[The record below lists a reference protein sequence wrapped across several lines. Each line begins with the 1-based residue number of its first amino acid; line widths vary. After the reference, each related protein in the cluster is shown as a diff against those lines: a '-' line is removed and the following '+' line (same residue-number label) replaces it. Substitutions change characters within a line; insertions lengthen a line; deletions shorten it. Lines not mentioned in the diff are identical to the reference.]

1 MADAKK
7 IVRIDYK
14 AYFADA
20 DRLYDTTNADAAKEA
35 GIFNEKVTYAPM
47 AYIVGSGSLYA
58 DLDAAIAGA
67 EVGKEV
73 EVTIPCEKAAG
84 ARNPR
89 LIELHPIKEF
99 YKNEINPYPGMSV
112 SLGNRNGVVM
122 SVGAGRVK
130 VDFNNPLAGHDLK
143 YEVTV
148 VEEVTDP
155 VEKAKCIMEMDFGTS
170 EGFGF
175 GIMEDKVVSSSPRPR
190 SASSTRAGPS
200 PSTGSSRTT
209 ATPSE
214 STASSSSRSG
224 SPRRPTPPP
233 PSDCDPTACKPFT
246 KNTLF
251 LLFMLRGGV
260 SPSSIL
266 SAVSAEQRDHPVQT
280 VRTVDERE
288 PVPCVIRDQV
298 VAAIDPDRATPHR
311 GERLVDRVERV
322 VEQFRTGSG
331 LRIIRTGQ
339 LSDQVHLGYA
349 GLIVD
354 VEFLP
359 EAVGYRY
366 AVRNPHALHTDREI
380 ADYSEVLGDCHI
392 GSGHRLLLHHD
403 GLVMEV

>member
-148 VEEVTDP
+148 V
-155 VEKAKCIMEMDFGTS
+155 MEMDFGTS

-175 GIMEDKVVSSSPRPR
+175 GIMEDKVVVTEAEICKFHEGWAVAKYRLV
-190 SASSTRAGPS
+190 
-200 PSTGSSRTT
+200 
-209 ATPSE
+209 
-214 STASSSSRSG
+214 
-224 SPRRPTPPP
+224 
-233 PSDCDPTACKPFT
+233 SDYR
-246 KNTLF
+246 NTF
-251 LLFMLRGGV
+251 G
-260 SPSSIL
+260 
-266 SAVSAEQRDHPVQT
+266 
-280 VRTVDERE
+280 
-288 PVPCVIRDQV
+288 
-298 VAAIDPDRATPHR
+298 
-311 GERLVDRVERV
+311 VDRVEFV
-322 VEQFRTGSG
+322 
-331 LRIIRTGQ
+331 
-339 LSDQVHLGYA
+339 QVW
-349 GLIVD
+349 
-354 VEFLP
+354 ESKK
-359 EAVGYRY
+359 
-366 AVRNPHALHTDREI
+366 
-380 ADYSEVLGDCHI
+380 ADAPAAE
-392 GSGHRLLLHHD
+392 
-403 GLVMEV
+403 

>member
-1 MADAKK
+1 MSASTTKPTSQTPTG
-7 IVRIDYK
+7 
-14 AYFADA
+14 DA

-67 EVGKEV
+67 EIGKEI

-99 YKNEINPYPGMSV
+99 YKMSV

-175 GIMEDKVVSSSPRPR
+175 GIMEDKVVVTEAEICKFHEGWAVAKYRLV
-190 SASSTRAGPS
+190 
-200 PSTGSSRTT
+200 
-209 ATPSE
+209 
-214 STASSSSRSG
+214 
-224 SPRRPTPPP
+224 
-233 PSDCDPTACKPFT
+233 SDYR
-246 KNTLF
+246 NTF
-251 LLFMLRGGV
+251 G
-260 SPSSIL
+260 
-266 SAVSAEQRDHPVQT
+266 
-280 VRTVDERE
+280 
-288 PVPCVIRDQV
+288 
-298 VAAIDPDRATPHR
+298 
-311 GERLVDRVERV
+311 VDRVEFV
-322 VEQFRTGSG
+322 
-331 LRIIRTGQ
+331 
-339 LSDQVHLGYA
+339 QVW
-349 GLIVD
+349 
-354 VEFLP
+354 ESKK
-359 EAVGYRY
+359 
-366 AVRNPHALHTDREI
+366 
-380 ADYSEVLGDCHI
+380 ADAPAAE
-392 GSGHRLLLHHD
+392 
-403 GLVMEV
+403 

>member
-1 MADAKK
+1 MADSKK

-35 GIFNEKVTYAPM
+35 GIYNEKVTYAPM
-47 AYIVGSGSLYA
+47 AYIVGSNTLYA
-58 DLDAAIAGA
+58 DLDAAIAAA

-112 SLGNRNGVVM
+112 SLGNRSGVVM

-130 VDFNNPLAGHDLK
+130 VDFNSPLAGHDLK

-155 VEKAKCIMEMDFGTS
+155 VRSPTPSRRPSASWRWTS
-170 EGFGF
+170 EPPR
-175 GIMEDKVVSSSPRPR
+175 DSDSASWRTRSSSPRPR

-214 STASSSSRSG
+214 STVSSSSRSG
-224 SPRRPTPPP
+224 SPRRPTPPQSP
-233 PSDCDPTACKPFT
+233 PSDRNPAILKPLP

-251 LLFMLRGGV
+251 
-260 SPSSIL
+260 
-266 SAVSAEQRDHPVQT
+266 
-280 VRTVDERE
+280 
-288 PVPCVIRDQV
+288 C
-298 VAAIDPDRATPHR
+298 
-311 GERLVDRVERV
+311 
-322 VEQFRTGSG
+322 SG
-331 LRIIRTGQ
+331 LQ
-339 LSDQVHLGYA
+339 
-349 GLIVD
+349 
-354 VEFLP
+354 
-359 EAVGYRY
+359 
-366 AVRNPHALHTDREI
+366 
-380 ADYSEVLGDCHI
+380 
-392 GSGHRLLLHHD
+392 
-403 GLVMEV
+403 

>member
-1 MADAKK
+1 MADAKR

-47 AYIVGSGSLYA
+47 AYIIGSGSLYA

-67 EVGKEV
+67 EIGKET

-170 EGFGF
+170 VEKAKCIMEMDFGTSEGFGF
-175 GIMEDKVVSSSPRPR
+175 GIMEDKVVITEAEVCKFHEGWAVAKYRLV
-190 SASSTRAGPS
+190 
-200 PSTGSSRTT
+200 
-209 ATPSE
+209 
-214 STASSSSRSG
+214 
-224 SPRRPTPPP
+224 
-233 PSDCDPTACKPFT
+233 SDY
-246 KNTLF
+246 
-251 LLFMLRGGV
+251 
-260 SPSSIL
+260 
-266 SAVSAEQRDHPVQT
+266 
-280 VRTVDERE
+280 
-288 PVPCVIRDQV
+288 
-298 VAAIDPDRATPHR
+298 RATF
-311 GERLVDRVERV
+311 GVDRVEFV
-322 VEQFRTGSG
+322 
-331 LRIIRTGQ
+331 
-339 LSDQVHLGYA
+339 QVW
-349 GLIVD
+349 
-354 VEFLP
+354 ESKK
-359 EAVGYRY
+359 
-366 AVRNPHALHTDREI
+366 
-380 ADYSEVLGDCHI
+380 ADAPAAE
-392 GSGHRLLLHHD
+392 
-403 GLVMEV
+403 

>member
-1 MADAKK
+1 MADAKR

-47 AYIVGSGSLYA
+47 AYIIGSGSLYA

-67 EVGKEV
+67 EIGKET

-175 GIMEDKVVSSSPRPR
+175 GIM
-190 SASSTRAGPS
+190 GPS

-214 STASSSSRSG
+214 STVSSSSRSG
-224 SPRRPTPPP
+224 SPRRPTPPQSP
-233 PSDCDPTACKPFT
+233 PSDRNPAILKPLP

-251 LLFMLRGGV
+251 
-260 SPSSIL
+260 
-266 SAVSAEQRDHPVQT
+266 
-280 VRTVDERE
+280 
-288 PVPCVIRDQV
+288 C
-298 VAAIDPDRATPHR
+298 
-311 GERLVDRVERV
+311 
-322 VEQFRTGSG
+322 SG
-331 LRIIRTGQ
+331 LQ
-339 LSDQVHLGYA
+339 
-349 GLIVD
+349 
-354 VEFLP
+354 
-359 EAVGYRY
+359 
-366 AVRNPHALHTDREI
+366 
-380 ADYSEVLGDCHI
+380 
-392 GSGHRLLLHHD
+392 
-403 GLVMEV
+403 

>member
-1 MADAKK
+1 MADAKR

-47 AYIVGSGSLYA
+47 AYIIGSGSLYA

-67 EVGKEV
+67 EIGKET

-175 GIMEDKVVSSSPRPR
+175 GIMEDKVVITEAEICKFHEGWAVAKYRLV
-190 SASSTRAGPS
+190 
-200 PSTGSSRTT
+200 
-209 ATPSE
+209 
-214 STASSSSRSG
+214 
-224 SPRRPTPPP
+224 
-233 PSDCDPTACKPFT
+233 SDYR
-246 KNTLF
+246 NTF
-251 LLFMLRGGV
+251 G
-260 SPSSIL
+260 
-266 SAVSAEQRDHPVQT
+266 
-280 VRTVDERE
+280 
-288 PVPCVIRDQV
+288 
-298 VAAIDPDRATPHR
+298 
-311 GERLVDRVERV
+311 VDRVEFV
-322 VEQFRTGSG
+322 
-331 LRIIRTGQ
+331 
-339 LSDQVHLGYA
+339 QVW
-349 GLIVD
+349 
-354 VEFLP
+354 ESKK
-359 EAVGYRY
+359 
-366 AVRNPHALHTDREI
+366 
-380 ADYSEVLGDCHI
+380 ADAPAESSE
-392 GSGHRLLLHHD
+392 
-403 GLVMEV
+403 

>member
-1 MADAKK
+1 MADAKR

-47 AYIVGSGSLYA
+47 AYIIGSGSLYA

-67 EVGKEV
+67 EIGKET

-170 EGFGF
+170 ESRRPSASWRWTS
-175 GIMEDKVVSSSPRPR
+175 EPPRDSDSASWRTRSSSPRPR

-214 STASSSSRSG
+214 STVSSSSRSG
-224 SPRRPTPPP
+224 SPRRPTPPQSP
-233 PSDCDPTACKPFT
+233 PSDRNPAILKPLP

-251 LLFMLRGGV
+251 
-260 SPSSIL
+260 
-266 SAVSAEQRDHPVQT
+266 
-280 VRTVDERE
+280 
-288 PVPCVIRDQV
+288 C
-298 VAAIDPDRATPHR
+298 
-311 GERLVDRVERV
+311 
-322 VEQFRTGSG
+322 SG
-331 LRIIRTGQ
+331 LQ
-339 LSDQVHLGYA
+339 
-349 GLIVD
+349 
-354 VEFLP
+354 
-359 EAVGYRY
+359 
-366 AVRNPHALHTDREI
+366 
-380 ADYSEVLGDCHI
+380 
-392 GSGHRLLLHHD
+392 
-403 GLVMEV
+403 

>member
-175 GIMEDKVVSSSPRPR
+175 GIMEDKVVRHRGRDLQVPRGLGRRQVQARLGLPQHLRSRPR
-190 SASSTRAGPS
+190 RVRPGLGVQEGRRSRRRVITTRQPANPLQK
-200 PSTGSSRTT
+200 
-209 ATPSE
+209 TP
-214 STASSSSRSG
+214 
-224 SPRRPTPPP
+224 
-233 PSDCDPTACKPFT
+233 F
-246 KNTLF
+246 F
-251 LLFMLRGGV
+251 LCVMLRGEGV
-260 SPSSIL
+260 PLI
-266 SAVSAEQRDHPVQT
+266 HPV
-280 VRTVDERE
+280 RGFSR
-288 PVPCVIRDQV
+288 
-298 VAAIDPDRATPHR
+298 AARPSCSDRP
-311 GERLVDRVERV
+311 
-322 VEQFRTGSG
+322 
-331 LRIIRTGQ
+331 
-339 LSDQVHLGYA
+339 
-349 GLIVD
+349 
-354 VEFLP
+354 
-359 EAVGYRY
+359 
-366 AVRNPHALHTDREI
+366 N
-380 ADYSEVLGDCHI
+380 C
-392 GSGHRLLLHHD
+392 
-403 GLVMEV
+403 

>member
-1 MADAKK
+1 MADAKR

-47 AYIVGSGSLYA
+47 AYIIGSGSLYA

-67 EVGKEV
+67 EIGKET

-175 GIMEDKVVSSSPRPR
+175 GIMVQVPRGLGRRQVQARLGLPQHLRSRPCRVRPGLGVQEGRRPRRVLRVIGTLQSLNHFLKTPFSVLLYNERRGSCPPIHPIRIPAVNRRTPVSSSAPCSRCSPRAGACTPGASTWGIPGNAAWSSELSVSAG
-190 SASSTRAGPS
+190 SASSLFS
-200 PSTGSSRTT
+200 PA
-209 ATPSE
+209 ATSAADKRWIGLYNYI
-214 STASSSSRSG
+214 S
-224 SPRRPTPPP
+224 
-233 PSDCDPTACKPFT
+233 
-246 KNTLF
+246 
-251 LLFMLRGGV
+251 LL
-260 SPSSIL
+260 S
-266 SAVSAEQRDHPVQT
+266 
-280 VRTVDERE
+280 
-288 PVPCVIRDQV
+288 
-298 VAAIDPDRATPHR
+298 
-311 GERLVDRVERV
+311 
-322 VEQFRTGSG
+322 
-331 LRIIRTGQ
+331 
-339 LSDQVHLGYA
+339 
-349 GLIVD
+349 
-354 VEFLP
+354 
-359 EAVGYRY
+359 
-366 AVRNPHALHTDREI
+366 
-380 ADYSEVLGDCHI
+380 
-392 GSGHRLLLHHD
+392 LLC
-403 GLVMEV
+403 

>member
-1 MADAKK
+1 MADAKR

-47 AYIVGSGSLYA
+47 AYIIGSGSLYA
-58 DLDAAIAGA
+58 DLD
-67 EVGKEV
+67 
-73 EVTIPCEKAAG
+73 

-175 GIMEDKVVSSSPRPR
+175 GIMEDKVVITEAEICKFHEGWAVAKYRLV
-190 SASSTRAGPS
+190 
-200 PSTGSSRTT
+200 
-209 ATPSE
+209 
-214 STASSSSRSG
+214 
-224 SPRRPTPPP
+224 
-233 PSDCDPTACKPFT
+233 SDYR
-246 KNTLF
+246 NTF
-251 LLFMLRGGV
+251 G
-260 SPSSIL
+260 
-266 SAVSAEQRDHPVQT
+266 
-280 VRTVDERE
+280 
-288 PVPCVIRDQV
+288 
-298 VAAIDPDRATPHR
+298 
-311 GERLVDRVERV
+311 VDRVEFV
-322 VEQFRTGSG
+322 
-331 LRIIRTGQ
+331 
-339 LSDQVHLGYA
+339 QVW
-349 GLIVD
+349 
-354 VEFLP
+354 ESKK
-359 EAVGYRY
+359 
-366 AVRNPHALHTDREI
+366 
-380 ADYSEVLGDCHI
+380 ADAPAESSE
-392 GSGHRLLLHHD
+392 
-403 GLVMEV
+403 

>member
-1 MADAKK
+1 MADAKR

-47 AYIVGSGSLYA
+47 AYIIGSGSLYA

-67 EVGKEV
+67 EIGKET

-155 VEKAKCIMEMDFGTS
+155 ATPSRRPSASWRWTS
-170 EGFGF
+170 EPPR
-175 GIMEDKVVSSSPRPR
+175 DSDSASWRTRSSSPRPR

-214 STASSSSRSG
+214 STVSSSSRSG
-224 SPRRPTPPP
+224 SPRRPTPPQSP
-233 PSDCDPTACKPFT
+233 PSDRNPAILKPLP

-251 LLFMLRGGV
+251 CF
-260 SPSSIL
+260 
-266 SAVSAEQRDHPVQT
+266 
-280 VRTVDERE
+280 
-288 PVPCVIRDQV
+288 
-298 VAAIDPDRATPHR
+298 
-311 GERLVDRVERV
+311 
-322 VEQFRTGSG
+322 
-331 LRIIRTGQ
+331 
-339 LSDQVHLGYA
+339 
-349 GLIVD
+349 
-354 VEFLP
+354 
-359 EAVGYRY
+359 
-366 AVRNPHALHTDREI
+366 ALQ
-380 ADYSEVLGDCHI
+380 
-392 GSGHRLLLHHD
+392 
-403 GLVMEV
+403 

>member
-175 GIMEDKVVSSSPRPR
+175 GIMEDKVV
-190 SASSTRAGPS
+190 
-200 PSTGSSRTT
+200 
-209 ATPSE
+209 PSE

-233 PSDCDPTACKPFT
+233 PSDRDPAACKPLT

-251 LLFMLRGGV
+251 SMCYVERGGCPPHP
-260 SPSSIL
+260 SCPRFQPSSATIL
-266 SAVSAEQRDHPVQT
+266 FRPSELLMNVNPCPV
-280 VRTVDERE
+280 
-288 PVPCVIRDQV
+288 
-298 VAAIDPDRATPHR
+298 
-311 GERLVDRVERV
+311 
-322 VEQFRTGSG
+322 
-331 LRIIRTGQ
+331 
-339 LSDQVHLGYA
+339 
-349 GLIVD
+349 
-354 VEFLP
+354 
-359 EAVGYRY
+359 
-366 AVRNPHALHTDREI
+366 
-380 ADYSEVLGDCHI
+380 
-392 GSGHRLLLHHD
+392 
-403 GLVMEV
+403 

>member
-1 MADAKK
+1 MADAKR

-47 AYIVGSGSLYA
+47 AYIIGSGSLYA

-67 EVGKEV
+67 EIGKET

-175 GIMEDKVVSSSPRPR
+175 GIMEDKVVQVPRGLGRRQVQARLGLPQHLRSRPCRVRPGLGVQEGRRPR
-190 SASSTRAGPS
+190 RVLRVIG
-200 PSTGSSRTT
+200 
-209 ATPSE
+209 
-214 STASSSSRSG
+214 
-224 SPRRPTPPP
+224 
-233 PSDCDPTACKPFT
+233 
-246 KNTLF
+246 TLQ
-251 LLFMLRGGV
+251 
-260 SPSSIL
+260 S
-266 SAVSAEQRDHPVQT
+266 
-280 VRTVDERE
+280 
-288 PVPCVIRDQV
+288 
-298 VAAIDPDRATPHR
+298 
-311 GERLVDRVERV
+311 
-322 VEQFRTGSG
+322 
-331 LRIIRTGQ
+331 
-339 LSDQVHLGYA
+339 
-349 GLIVD
+349 
-354 VEFLP
+354 
-359 EAVGYRY
+359 
-366 AVRNPHALHTDREI
+366 
-380 ADYSEVLGDCHI
+380 
-392 GSGHRLLLHHD
+392 
-403 GLVMEV
+403 

>member
-1 MADAKK
+1 MADAKR

-47 AYIVGSGSLYA
+47 AYIIGSGSLYA

-67 EVGKEV
+67 EIGKET

-175 GIMEDKVVSSSPRPR
+175 GIMEDKVVITE
-190 SASSTRAGPS
+190 AETRAGPS

-214 STASSSSRSG
+214 STVSSSSRSG
-224 SPRRPTPPP
+224 SPRRPTPPQSP
-233 PSDCDPTACKPFT
+233 PSDRNPAILKPLP

-251 LLFMLRGGV
+251 
-260 SPSSIL
+260 
-266 SAVSAEQRDHPVQT
+266 
-280 VRTVDERE
+280 
-288 PVPCVIRDQV
+288 C
-298 VAAIDPDRATPHR
+298 
-311 GERLVDRVERV
+311 
-322 VEQFRTGSG
+322 SG
-331 LRIIRTGQ
+331 LQ
-339 LSDQVHLGYA
+339 
-349 GLIVD
+349 
-354 VEFLP
+354 
-359 EAVGYRY
+359 
-366 AVRNPHALHTDREI
+366 
-380 ADYSEVLGDCHI
+380 
-392 GSGHRLLLHHD
+392 
-403 GLVMEV
+403 

>member
-99 YKNEINPYPGMSV
+99 YKNEINPYPGRDQPLPRHVRQPRQPQRCRHVRRSRPRQGRLQQPPGRPRPEV
-112 SLGNRNGVVM
+112 RGHRRRGGHRPRREGQVHHGDGLRNL
-122 SVGAGRVK
+122 R
-130 VDFNNPLAGHDLK
+130 
-143 YEVTV
+143 
-148 VEEVTDP
+148 
-155 VEKAKCIMEMDFGTS
+155 
-170 EGFGF
+170 
-175 GIMEDKVVSSSPRPR
+175 GIRIRHHGSSPRPR

-233 PSDCDPTACKPFT
+233 PSDRDPAACKPFT

-251 LLFMLRGGV
+251 SMCHVERGGCPPHP
-260 SPSSIL
+260 SCPQFQPSSATIL
-266 SAVSAEQRDHPVQT
+266 FRPSELLMNVNPCPV
-280 VRTVDERE
+280 
-288 PVPCVIRDQV
+288 
-298 VAAIDPDRATPHR
+298 
-311 GERLVDRVERV
+311 
-322 VEQFRTGSG
+322 
-331 LRIIRTGQ
+331 
-339 LSDQVHLGYA
+339 
-349 GLIVD
+349 
-354 VEFLP
+354 
-359 EAVGYRY
+359 
-366 AVRNPHALHTDREI
+366 
-380 ADYSEVLGDCHI
+380 
-392 GSGHRLLLHHD
+392 
-403 GLVMEV
+403 

>member
-1 MADAKK
+1 MADAKR

-47 AYIVGSGSLYA
+47 AYIIGSGSLYA

-67 EVGKEV
+67 EIGKET

-175 GIMEDKVVSSSPRPR
+175 GIMEDKVVITEAEGGQGRHHRGRDLQVPRGLGRRQVQARLGLPQHLRSRPCRVRPGLGVQEGRRPR
-190 SASSTRAGPS
+190 RVLRVIG
-200 PSTGSSRTT
+200 
-209 ATPSE
+209 
-214 STASSSSRSG
+214 
-224 SPRRPTPPP
+224 
-233 PSDCDPTACKPFT
+233 
-246 KNTLF
+246 TLQ
-251 LLFMLRGGV
+251 
-260 SPSSIL
+260 S
-266 SAVSAEQRDHPVQT
+266 
-280 VRTVDERE
+280 
-288 PVPCVIRDQV
+288 
-298 VAAIDPDRATPHR
+298 
-311 GERLVDRVERV
+311 
-322 VEQFRTGSG
+322 
-331 LRIIRTGQ
+331 
-339 LSDQVHLGYA
+339 
-349 GLIVD
+349 
-354 VEFLP
+354 
-359 EAVGYRY
+359 
-366 AVRNPHALHTDREI
+366 
-380 ADYSEVLGDCHI
+380 
-392 GSGHRLLLHHD
+392 
-403 GLVMEV
+403 

>member
-1 MADAKK
+1 MADAKR

-47 AYIVGSGSLYA
+47 AYIIGSGSLYA

-67 EVGKEV
+67 EIGKET

-175 GIMEDKVVSSSPRPR
+175 GIMGPR

-214 STASSSSRSG
+214 STVSSSSRSG
-224 SPRRPTPPP
+224 SPRRPTPPQSP
-233 PSDCDPTACKPFT
+233 PSDRNPAILKPLP

-251 LLFMLRGGV
+251 CF
-260 SPSSIL
+260 
-266 SAVSAEQRDHPVQT
+266 
-280 VRTVDERE
+280 
-288 PVPCVIRDQV
+288 
-298 VAAIDPDRATPHR
+298 
-311 GERLVDRVERV
+311 
-322 VEQFRTGSG
+322 
-331 LRIIRTGQ
+331 
-339 LSDQVHLGYA
+339 
-349 GLIVD
+349 
-354 VEFLP
+354 
-359 EAVGYRY
+359 
-366 AVRNPHALHTDREI
+366 ALQ
-380 ADYSEVLGDCHI
+380 
-392 GSGHRLLLHHD
+392 
-403 GLVMEV
+403 